1 MLGMSVRICAY
12 YVYTSEHL
20 YAQTYICDGD
30 IYIHTCVCVFVCVI
44 LTVGDIRFGLATPTF
59 FLRAKRAF
67 NSAVGTDTCN
77 HKHMHK
83 HTNHTMIK

>member
-1 MLGMSVRICAY
+1 MLGMSV
-12 YVYTSEHL
+12 
-20 YAQTYICDGD
+20 YICDGD
-30 IYIHTCVCVFVCVI
+30 IYIHTCVCVCVCVCLYVCVFVCVI
-44 LTVGDIRFGLATPTF
+44 LTVGDIRFGLSTPTF

-83 HTNHTMIK
+83 HTNHTMIKLHF